1 MDYTNIFE
9 FIAHLFDYV
18 TINVSSPNTK
28 NLRDLQKPETLEKIL
43 KEVNNINVSLK
54 RKVPIFIK
62 IAPDLNDG
70 NVTEILS
77 VCEENNVSGLIATNT
92 TINPKTL
99 KNPNSFKGGL
109 SGKPLYNQSNKILRL
124 LAKRKKD
131 STVLIGVGGIFS
143 AAEIYEKIMMGA
155 SAVQIYT
162 SFIYNGPTHI
172 KKMEIEL
179 KNLLL
184 NDGYSSINEAV
195 GGLIR

>member
-1 MDYTNIFE
+1 M
-9 FIAHLFDYV
+9 
-18 TINVSSPNTK
+18 
-28 NLRDLQKPETLEKIL
+28 
-43 KEVNNINVSLK
+43 
-54 RKVPIFIK
+54 
-62 IAPDLNDG
+62 
-70 NVTEILS
+70 
-77 VCEENNVSGLIATNT
+77 
-92 TINPKTL
+92 
-99 KNPNSFKGGL
+99 
-109 SGKPLYNQSNKILRL
+109 
-124 LAKRKKD
+124 
-131 STVLIGVGGIFS
+131 GGIFS